1 MRGLRELWKISEK
14 VYREIV
20 FRSTLYQRG
29 ITSIQAKDIEKLS
42 KQLKYTGMYKI
53 LMLIMSA
60 FYALFGSLTLQD
72 LLTKSGGT
80 ELVQVAFFIAAY
92 ILMNGFILFFLG
104 IVQSSMI
111 FTPEIYYPIS
121 ILDLS
126 WEELSRI
133 MLFAYLRIF
142 DVHLIGSIALTL
154 ALFGFI
160 TKNVILSILTAL
172 GLSITYMI
180 TLWIILY
187 LAKTYLYKF
196 ASPELSAS
204 RLIIKIIAVL
214 GYALIFAVAYLIPT
228 SLINYLPGIID
239 TFLAL
244 DPVIKHILIAI
255 PPLNYAYFT
264 AQIIYLE
271 QGFSSEFIVATIS
284 TALYIGLSLIALRKT
299 LSIFK
304 KLTIEPPA
312 RTTYL
317 KISRGLSI
325 RTRGIFKSIL
335 IKDFKIMIRNPNTAL
350 FLLLGPAMYLTYLI
364 VSIAMKMSP
373 YFLSS
378 MAMFIVV
385 MHPMMSPGLMQIE
398 GKTFEYVMSL
408 PIRMRDI
415 IKSKAILMTI
425 SYISFAVIAFA
436 HMTFAIGFKIL
447 TLGLIINTCGVFAA
461 NYKAIDKLIK
471 MTLKGDKGFIDIQ
484 KDLLY
489 LAYLIGITFIYCII
503 PIILLILA
511 ETMREI
517 SSIII
522 IVLIIL
528 QAIYLAS
535 ISTSK

>member
-1 MRGLRELWKISEK
+1 MHGLRELWKISEK

-29 ITSIQAKDIEKLS
+29 ITSIQTKDIKKLS
-42 KQLKYTGMYKI
+42 KQLKYIGMYKI

-72 LLTKSGGT
+72 FLTKSGSIG
-80 ELVQVAFFIAAY
+80 LVQVAFFVATY
-92 ILMNGFILFFLG
+92 IMMNGFILFFLG

-126 WEELSRI
+126 WEDISRI

-142 DVHLIGSIALTL
+142 DVYLIGSIVLTL

-160 TKNVILSILTAL
+160 TKNIILSILTAL

-214 GYALIFAVAYLIPT
+214 GYALIFAVAYMIPT

-244 DPVIKHILIAI
+244 DPVIKHILIVI
-255 PPLNYAYFT
+255 PPLNYAYF
-264 AQIIYLE
+264 AAEIIYLK
-271 QGFSSEFIVATIS
+271 QGFSSEFIVATVS
-284 TALYIGLSLIALRKT
+284 TALYMGLSLIALRKT

-304 KLTIEPPA
+304 KLTIELFT

-325 RTRGIFKSIL
+325 RIRGIFKSIL

-364 VSIAMKMSP
+364 VSISMKMSP
-373 YFLSS
+373 YFLLS
-378 MAMFIVV
+378 MSMFIVV

-425 SYISFAVIAFA
+425 SYISFAVIVFI
-436 HMTFAIGFKIL
+436 HMTFVMGFKIL

-471 MTLKGDKGFIDIQ
+471 MILKGDKGFIDIQ

-511 ETMREI
+511 ETMGEM

-535 ISTSK
+535 ISISK